1 MSLAYFCYFCSAEI
15 AGALCRQRK
24 CLPMCRL
31 GNRRGASA
39 YCVAASR
46 EARDSGEVR
55 DQPQRSMGFSQ
66 LTLLFYVS
74 EFEGIVTVY

>member
-1 MSLAYFCYFCSAEI
+1 VERVL
-15 AGALCRQRK
+15 
-24 CLPMCRL
+24 
-31 GNRRGASA
+31 N
-39 YCVAASR
+39 CVASR

-66 LTLLFYVS
+66 LTLPFYVS